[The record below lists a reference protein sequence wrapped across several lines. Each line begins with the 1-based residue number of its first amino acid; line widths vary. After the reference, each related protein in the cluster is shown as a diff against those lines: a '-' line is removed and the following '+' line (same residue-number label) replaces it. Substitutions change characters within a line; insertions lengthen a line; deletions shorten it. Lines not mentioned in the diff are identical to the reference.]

1 MDFDH
6 ILATVEDAGFLYL
19 GGIHPEPQQTLM
31 LIGNAGPQMWQK
43 FNASCDVTTTLD
55 QWSKTTITRLAET
68 IDAAALFPF
77 DAPPHPFLTWAE
89 KSGETFTSPLGLSIH
104 PRYGLWHG
112 YRAALIFESTLN
124 LPPVTAT
131 KSPCDDCAKKPCLT
145 ICPVNA
151 FAPQGYNVPK
161 CIDHIKTSE
170 ETDCLELGC
179 RARRAC
185 PIGHDFH
192 YAPQQAKFHMSAFV
206 KAQEQAR

>member
-19 GGIHPEPQQTLM
+19 GGFHPEPQQTLM

-43 FNASCDVTTTLD
+43 FNASCDSGTLD
-55 QWSKTTITRLAET
+55 QWSKTTITRLAKT
-68 IDAAALFPF
+68 IGATALFPF
-77 DAPPHPFLTWAE
+77 DTPPHPFLTWAE
-89 KSGETFTSPLGLSIH
+89 KSGETFTSPIGLSIH

-112 YRAALIFESTLN
+112 YRAALIFECNLN
-124 LPPVTAT
+124 LPPVTAS
-131 KSPCDDCAKKPCLT
+131 KSPCDSCAEKPCLT

-151 FAPQGYNVPK
+151 FTPQGYNVPK
-161 CIDHIKTSE
+161 CIDHIKTSG

-185 PIGHDFH
+185 PIGRDFH
-192 YAPQQAKFHMSAFV
+192 YAPQQARFHMSAFV
-206 KAQEQAR
+206 KAQG